1 LNNFGQLGDGTD
13 KSSSVPVAVP
23 GLTAVGSIV
32 GESAQGGYCA
42 ALVSGGVDC
51 WGTNTLGALGNG
63 STTLAQAD
71 VPVAVTGISDVK
83 TVVSN
88 EAYTYCA
95 LLIMGDVRCWGSNEY
110 GQLGDG
116 SAVAYSNVP
125 VGVGGV
131 VRAVGL
137 VSDSTGFCAQLKV
150 GGVECWGSNSDGLL
164 GDGSTV
170 AFSNVAVSV
179 PGMSYV
185 QDLFSA
191 GGGYCAVMD
200 GGGVKCWGSDSD
212 GTLGDGRSSGYSAV
226 PVAVKGV
233 SGAVSVHG
241 SCAVLKKGGV
251 KCWGP
256 ATDGDLGNGT
266 SGQQSDVA
274 VTVKG
279 LSGVA
284 SLAGR
289 YCALLKNGAVDCW
302 GSNSDG
308 ALGNG
313 ATKTFSAVPVE
324 VKGITDSMAVRYDAN
339 GGGGYCEAAASG
351 AVLCWGSNYYGAL
364 GNGGT
369 EVISSVPVEVVG
381 FGS

>member
-1 LNNFGQLGDGTD
+1 
-13 KSSSVPVAVP
+13 
-23 GLTAVGSIV
+23 
-32 GESAQGGYCA
+32 
-42 ALVSGGVDC
+42 
-51 WGTNTLGALGNG
+51 
-63 STTLAQAD
+63 
-71 VPVAVTGISDVK
+71 
-83 TVVSN
+83 
-88 EAYTYCA
+88 
-95 LLIMGDVRCWGSNEY
+95 
-110 GQLGDG
+110 
-116 SAVAYSNVP
+116 
-125 VGVGGV
+125 
-131 VRAVGL
+131 
-137 VSDSTGFCAQLKV
+137 
-150 GGVECWGSNSDGLL
+150 
-164 GDGSTV
+164 
-170 AFSNVAVSV
+170 
-179 PGMSYV
+179 MSYV